1 MNRLVFVILFLA
13 SFLCSNAQVDTK
25 YLTGAVP
32 EIDGK
37 VQFTRTINTG
47 DKYTEDKLFEAVN
60 QWAENNYDK
69 NDKKDQTSTNRL
81 LLSNPAEKNI
91 ACAGQKNLV
100 FKKNTFVLDQAILS
114 YQLILGIENTNCIAT
129 VRYMKYTYP
138 DFKSPEP
145 AEKLITDKV
154 ALDDD
159 KDKLNRYY
167 DKFRIYTIDSVNSI
181 FDSLEKY
188 INGVTIAPAAVVST
202 TPAIPTPAIIEGN
215 MPGYKKVDSNKIPAS
230 MSNKEVLLLTGTVQ
244 NPGMLFAKW
253 NGTSTLMDKVQAIV
267 DVDTKDKMDNSD
279 TYTIL
284 FFTEIYDN
292 ELNSL
297 REAGGN
303 AAGKIKTSGFTP
315 VATPLGIPALS
326 EAWMIIECKKS
337 GEIPS
342 ATANNKTCLGEILN
356 VWIK

>member
-1 MNRLVFVILFLA
+1 MNKLVFVILFLA
-13 SFLCSNAQVDTK
+13 SFVCANAQVDTK
-25 YLTGAVP
+25 YLAGAVP
-32 EIDGK
+32 EVDGK

-47 DKYTEDKLFEAVN
+47 DKYTEETLFEAVN
-60 QWAENNYDK
+60 QWAKENYGK
-69 NDKKDQTSTNRL
+69 NDKGDKMSGNRV
-81 LLSNPAEKNI
+81 LLSDPAEKNI

-100 FKKNTFVLDQAILS
+100 FKKNTFVLDQATLS
-114 YQLILGIENTNCIAT
+114 YQLILGIENTSCIAT

-138 DFKSPEP
+138 DFKSPEA
-145 AEKLITDKV
+145 AEELITDKV
-154 ALDDD
+154 ALNDD

-167 DKFRIYTIDSVNSI
+167 DKFRKYTIDSINSI

-188 INGVTIAPAAVVST
+188 INGVTIAPAAVV
-202 TPAIPTPAIIEGN
+202 PAIPAPAIIDGN
-215 MPGYKKVDSNKIPAS
+215 MSGYKKVDSNKIPAS
-230 MSNKEVLLLTGTVQ
+230 MANKEVLILTGTEQ
-244 NPGMLFAKW
+244 NPEMLFAKW
-253 NGTSTLMDKVQAIV
+253 NGTSTLMDKVQAII
-267 DVDTKDKMDNSD
+267 DVDAKYQIGNSE

-292 ELNSL
+292 ELTKL
-297 REAGGN
+297 KEAGKG
-303 AAGKIKTSGFTP
+303 AADKIKASGFTP